1 MACWKRSR
9 TTPWALVS
17 TGTLFKKYG
26 QHLKRGV
33 LLYGRPGTGKT
44 HTVRY
49 LLSRGEGATAI
60 LLSGGSLA
68 RISEAATMARAL
80 QPSIVVLE
88 DCDLIAE
95 DRSFGHGPQPLLF
108 EVLDAMDG
116 LANDADVA
124 FVLTTNR
131 VDMLERAL
139 AQRPGRVDL
148 AVEIPLPAQ
157 AERVSLLR
165 LYARGISF
173 SPEALEDAAAG
184 TEGTTASFA
193 RELIRRAVVAAALEH
208 IPVADSHLAKAVDDL
223 MADSAA
229 LTRSLLGS
237 GSGGGTGGDADGHGG
252 VPAFPGPPGS
262 IPLRG
267 LGTGVL
273 RNAGALPAGDS
284 APQNQRWIVFAR
296 ARTLSG
302 SITLTFR
309 CRAYQAL
316 RFRSARSSRS
326 PSPKPSAH
334 RPRRW

>member
-1 MACWKRSR
+1 MQHRSVLKGQVISLVMGEYGPSAAGVTFHAR
-9 TTPWALVS
+9 PALAADDVILPDGLLEKVS
-17 TGTLFKKYG
+17 DHALGIGEHRDALNKYG

-33 LLYGRPGTGKT
+33 LLYGQPGTGKT

-148 AVEIPLPAQ
+148 AVEIPLPAP
-157 AERVSLLR
+157 AERISLLR

-173 SPEALEDAAAG
+173 SPEALEDAAAR
-184 TEGTTASFA
+184 TDGTTASFA
-193 RELIRRAVVAAALEH
+193 RELVRRAVVAAALDGV
-208 IPVADSHLAKAVDDL
+208 PVADAHLAKAVDDL

-237 GSGGGTGGDADGHGG
+237 GTGGDADGHGG
-252 VPAFPGPPGS
+252 GFPGPFPGS
-262 IPLRG
+262 P
-267 LGTGVL
+267 
-273 RNAGALPAGDS
+273 GAFHFG
-284 APQNQRWIVFAR
+284 
-296 ARTLSG
+296 G
-302 SITLTFR
+302 
-309 CRAYQAL
+309 
-316 RFRSARSSRS
+316 
-326 PSPKPSAH
+326 
-334 RPRRW
+334 